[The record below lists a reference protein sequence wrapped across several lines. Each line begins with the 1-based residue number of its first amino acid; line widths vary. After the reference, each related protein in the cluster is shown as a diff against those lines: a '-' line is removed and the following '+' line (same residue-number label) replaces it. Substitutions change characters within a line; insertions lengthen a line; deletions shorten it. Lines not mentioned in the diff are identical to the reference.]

1 MIVTIKGL
9 QKDGSDDLTDINV
22 NQKLQK
28 IQQTIQSYDTATAVN
43 VFNNDK
49 GPNNATNMIWPAFKG
64 FPFEMFFFDLLTIDY
79 CEQAST
85 DGLPASVQLRLSVRP
100 MPPSAV
106 PIHQ

>member
-64 FPFEMFFFDLLTIDY
+64 FPFEMFFWSIDNRLLWTGVY
-79 CEQAST
+79 GQVT
-85 DGLPASVQLRLSVRP
+85 RVRP
-100 MPPSAV
+100 TTFIS
-106 PIHQ
+106 